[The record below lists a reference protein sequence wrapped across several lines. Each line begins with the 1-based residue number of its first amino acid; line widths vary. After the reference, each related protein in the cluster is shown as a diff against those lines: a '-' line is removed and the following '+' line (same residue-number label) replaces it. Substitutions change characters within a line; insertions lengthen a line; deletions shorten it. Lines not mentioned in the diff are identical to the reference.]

1 MKKTLLTRL
10 LALSV
15 YATALAIGAPAA
27 LAQAVDPPA
36 THPYAQSQPI
46 PGRYIVVFKDS
57 VANPAAEAAN
67 LTRGLGG
74 QLHHTY
80 TSALKGFA
88 ASLPDAALQGIRNNP
103 NVDYIEQDQTVSL
116 NEAKLSSTQVQ
127 STATWGLD
135 RIDQTDRP
143 LDTWYHYNYTGAGV
157 NAFII
162 DTGILATHTDFQG
175 RVQSGYTAIT
185 DNNSTNDCNGH
196 GTHVAGTVGGLTW
209 GVAKGVALIPVRVLD
224 CSGSGTWSGVIAGI
238 NWVIGQA
245 TKSPNP
251 LLPAVANMSLGGGAS
266 PAVDTAV
273 ANAVNNGV
281 TMVVAAGNSS
291 ADACRYSPA
300 REPSAITVGATTSS
314 DKRAFYSN
322 YGKCLDLFAPGS
334 SITSASI
341 SSNDAST
348 IKSGTSMASPHV
360 AGVAALALAEKPAT
374 LPAGIASF
382 LTDNATRNKLGS
394 IGRGSPNL
402 LVYSLG
408 TTWAST
414 SVAISSITDSTLS
427 GRNGWNASATVTV
440 RKRNS
445 DWSIGDPAAG
455 ATVTG
460 SFSPGGSVSCVTDPS
475 GSCTLTSSIIRSTD
489 SAKVT
494 VTGISGPLMTYD
506 ASQNAVTE
514 IVIAKP

>member
-1 MKKTLLTRL
+1 M
-10 LALSV
+10 
-15 YATALAIGAPAA
+15 
-27 LAQAVDPPA
+27 
-36 THPYAQSQPI
+36 
-46 PGRYIVVFKDS
+46 
-57 VANPAAEAAN
+57 
-67 LTRGLGG
+67 
-74 QLHHTY
+74 HHTY
-80 TSALKGFA
+80 SSALKGFA

-116 NEAKLSSTQVQ
+116 SATETQ
-127 STATWGLD
+127 TGATWGLD
-135 RIDQTDRP
+135 RIDQHA
-143 LDTWYHYNYTGAGV
+143 LGLNGSYQYNYTGAVGVEPSSPAV

-162 DTGILATHTDFQG
+162 DTGIRATHSDFNG
-175 RVQSGYTAIT
+175 RVNVGAGFTTINDSN
-185 DNNSTNDCNGH
+185 DTNDCNGH
-196 GTHVAGTVGGLTW
+196 GTHVAGTVGGTTW
-209 GVAKGVALIPVRVLD
+209 GVAKGVTLIPVRVLD
-224 CSGSGTWSGVIAGI
+224 CSGSGTWSGVISGI
-238 NWVIGQA
+238 EWVA
-245 TKSPNP
+245 NST
-251 LLPAVANMSLGGGAS
+251 LRPAVANMSLGGGAS
-266 PAVDTAV
+266 QAVDTAV
-273 ANAVNNGV
+273 ANAVAGTSSKPGV
-281 TMVVAAGNSS
+281 TVVVAAGNSS
-291 ADACRYSPA
+291 ADACKSSPA
-300 REPSAITVGATTSS
+300 RAPSAITVGATTSS

-334 SITSASI
+334 GITSASI

-360 AGVAALALAEKPAT
+360 AGVAALALAAKPAA
-374 LPAGIASF
+374 LPGDVASF
-382 LTDNATRNKLGS
+382 LTTNATPNKLGS

-408 TTWAST
+408 TWTST
-414 SVAISSITDSTLS
+414 SVAVSSMTDSTLS

-460 SFSPGGSVSCVTDPS
+460 SFSPGSSVSCVTDPS

-494 VTGISGPLMTYD
+494 VTGVSGPLMTYD